1 MHKYCKKRNNRK
13 AQILLAFIVTLCII
27 VVSVYSY
34 FSVRQVILST
44 ARKSASTMSFNLAN
58 QAISEQMDNGA
69 IKYSDIVKL
78 TKNEQQSITALEIDI
93 IKINKLKSD
102 ISSQIIEKVVNSNE
116 YIVGIPV
123 GTLFGNEYTLGFG
136 PIINFKMQMSA
147 NVITDFESRF
157 YSAGINQVLHQ
168 IVIKVKINGGFVL
181 PWNHS
186 GFSTETSVIAAE
198 TVLVGLTPE
207 AYTSVIENYGS
218 DADDSRTIDDIFDY
232 GADRN

>member
-1 MHKYCKKRNNRK
+1 MHKYCKKRKNRK

-44 ARKSASTMSFNLAN
+44 ARNSASTMTFNLAN
-58 QAISEQMDNGA
+58 QAISEQMDSKA

-93 IKINKLKSD
+93 IKINKLKSE

-136 PIINFKMQMSA
+136 PTINFKMQISA